1 VQITTIEHLMAA
13 LYSFGVDNIIIEAD
27 GPEIPIM
34 DGSSRPFIFLLE
46 CAGLKLLNK
55 KKKQIKIL
63 KELRV
68 EHKDSY
74 ITVEPAANFEIETS
88 IEFNSKSIGYQHMI
102 FNENSSF
109 NEEIASARTFGFL
122 SELQYLNSKGLG
134 LGVTLQNAVGINE
147 KDEIITE
154 LRYNDEFVRHKIL
167 DAIGDFYTLGHFIAS
182 KFRCHKSGHY
192 LNNQILRHIMAD
204 SNNYQII

>member
-1 VQITTIEHLMAA
+1 
-13 LYSFGVDNIIIEAD
+13 
-27 GPEIPIM
+27 
-34 DGSSRPFIFLLE
+34 
-46 CAGLKLLNK
+46 
-55 KKKQIKIL
+55 
-63 KELRV
+63 
-68 EHKDSY
+68 
-74 ITVEPAANFEIETS
+74 
-88 IEFNSKSIGYQHMI
+88 MI